1 MEPGLIRNVLWS
13 LFKKYVTNIELSEKR
28 DENNQLE
35 TMVSIEYLLDAEE
48 IKKKIK
54 LIWGLNDDLLAGVF
68 VYLDAVDTY
77 FNPRLNT
84 QDLFFNKICIFNKN
98 KLEKI
103 GKKIIKPIF
112 PFVSLK
118 NYDEK
123 IVLLR

>member
-1 MEPGLIRNVLWS
+1 MEPGLIRDTLWS
-13 LFKKYVTNIELSEKR
+13 LFKKYVTNIEFSEKR
-28 DENNQLE
+28 DENKQLDIM
-35 TMVSIEYLLDAEE
+35 TSIEYLMNAEE

-68 VYLDAVDTY
+68 VYLDATDEY
-77 FNPRLNT
+77 FNPRFNNK
-84 QDLFFNKICIFNKN
+84 DLFFDKIYIFNKN

-112 PFVSLK
+112 PFVSLE
-118 NYDEK
+118 NYDKK